1 MSKQSAVEWFY
12 EQLEFDESILKNDIN
27 QVYKKAKE
35 MFEQQIIDA
44 HCQGGIDIDN
54 YKRSANEY
62 FNDTYKGGENV

>member
-1 MSKQSAVEWFY
+1 MSKQTAVDWFY
-12 EQLEFDESILKNDIN
+12 EQLEFDESILQNDIH

-54 YKRSANEY
+54 YKRNANEY
-62 FNDTYKGGENV
+62 YNETYKGGNK